1 MVMTFFFRKSFQIF
15 PTETLFQKVM
25 TFFLV
30 DISKSPLVKIH
41 YFQIYPCK
49 NTPKSVMTFFLVT
62 TSKFSPKSGLS
73 LAPLT
78 YLYLSELS
86 SSWDLLTSGRDNL
99 PPCLGSHSKL
109 SDPPLRSEIF
119 SHVSQRDFISWSRGR
134 IYLHHHRHHNRLPP
148 KIFQEII
155 WTRRGEA
162 AG

>member
-1 MVMTFFFRKSFQIF
+1 MFSFLLNRHSWDCFALIWRLWDESWSDLKLVCDGGGGSLTDYHRRC
-15 PTETLFQKVM
+15 PGHWETHL
-25 TFFLV
+25 
-30 DISKSPLVKIH
+30 
-41 YFQIYPCK
+41 
-49 NTPKSVMTFFLVT
+49 T
-62 TSKFSPKSGLS
+62 TDPKSGLS